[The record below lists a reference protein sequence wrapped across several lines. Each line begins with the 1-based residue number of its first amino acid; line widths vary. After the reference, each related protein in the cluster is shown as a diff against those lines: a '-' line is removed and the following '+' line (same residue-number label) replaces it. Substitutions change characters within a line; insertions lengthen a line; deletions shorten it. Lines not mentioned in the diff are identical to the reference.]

1 MKSFLTGCTTGSLA
15 TVRQVTVGLL
25 LACALLFS
33 MVASVAAETKK
44 EVTIAVLALRGNDA
58 ALKTW
63 SATADYLAQKIP
75 DTTFRIV
82 PYDFKTIGPAA
93 QRGEYDFVIANS
105 SIYVELEAL
114 YGVTR
119 IATLQGMGSGRA
131 ATLFGGVIF
140 CKNSRSDITTLADIR
155 GKTFGAVEE
164 NSFGGWRM
172 AWRELR
178 AAGID
183 PYRDF
188 KELAF
193 VGTHD
198 GVVLAVRDGKL
209 DVGTARSGILEDMA
223 KTGKINPA
231 DFKIIHQ
238 QYDDQ
243 FNLLHSTR
251 LYPEWPFARLRHTN
265 DALAQKVSI
274 ALLSMQPEDGAA
286 QKAEIRGWTTP
297 HDYNDVHELFK
308 ELKIGPYRDYG
319 MITLAMVLQKY
330 LYPIVGG
337 LIFVTLLVIF
347 AVFMLRLNDRLNRS
361 NHELEQAHLEL
372 KEAQSRLLQNEKMA
386 SIGQLAAGVA
396 HEINNPNGFILSNL
410 NALRKYVERVREFI
424 AFQEDV
430 LATADEAVTTQIQQK
445 KRSLKIDFT
454 LEDMGNLIQ
463 ESREG
468 AERIKTI
475 VKDLKDF
482 SHLDQAELVQADI
495 NACIENTLTIISNE
509 LMLKTELKKEFG
521 VLPAVTCNPGQ
532 INQVLSNLLHNAAQ
546 AVEQGGEITIK
557 TWAEQ
562 NLVCIAISDTGPG
575 IPPEIR
581 ERLFEPFF
589 TTREVGKGAGLGLSI
604 AYDIIKK
611 HNGEITVKSE
621 LGKGSCFT
629 VRLPVTE
636 S

>member
-546 AVEQGGEITIK
+546 AIEQGGEITIK